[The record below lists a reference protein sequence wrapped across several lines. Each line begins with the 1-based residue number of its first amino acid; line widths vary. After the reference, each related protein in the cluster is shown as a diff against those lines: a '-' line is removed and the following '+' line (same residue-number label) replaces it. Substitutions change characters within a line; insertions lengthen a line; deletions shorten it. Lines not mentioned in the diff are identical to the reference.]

1 MKAFEP
7 LIDAV
12 RSIWRKKSLAETMAQ
27 ELYEAQFAKVRAES
41 AVEYAESIVRY
52 NERRIE
58 RLQQRIRE
66 EMVAGAE
73 PMVRGDVRRGLIDN

>member
-1 MKAFEP
+1 VRAFKP
-7 LIDAV
+7 LTDAV
-12 RSIWRKKSLAETMAQ
+12 RTMARKKSLAETMAQ

-66 EMVAGAE
+66 EMA
-73 PMVRGDVRRGLIDN
+73 RGDN